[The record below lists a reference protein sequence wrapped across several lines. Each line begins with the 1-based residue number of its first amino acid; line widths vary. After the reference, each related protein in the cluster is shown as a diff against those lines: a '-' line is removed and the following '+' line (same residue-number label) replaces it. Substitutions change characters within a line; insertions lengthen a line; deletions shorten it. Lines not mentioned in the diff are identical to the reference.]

1 MKVYLSFALSLFCFL
16 SNVSAQGTSNKGTDF
31 WLMYGAHVSSYSGN
45 SPQKMSI
52 YVTSD
57 VSTTGKLDIP
67 GISYTTNFSVNAN
80 QVTVVDI
87 PLAAYVGGTEG
98 KFNKGMHLTS
108 VKPIV
113 AYAHIYDSSVSGAT
127 LVLPTNTLGKDYYS
141 LNFTQKSN
149 SLNAYSFCSIVAVED
164 NTQVNITPSVP
175 TQGGWPAGVQQT
187 INLNKGEVYQILGL
201 ENSRVDLN
209 PNGAQRNWSTTG
221 GDLTGTIIKSV
232 AANGQ
237 SCKKIAVFS
246 GSTKISISCVATSP
260 GSADNLFQQVYPT
273 ATWGKSFITVPSKNR
288 NYDIY
293 RIFKSNPSAVVK
305 LNGTVIP
312 SANFVNNFYYEFAS
326 QNTNFIESDNSIQ
339 VAQYQVTQG
348 RTINCTT
355 FQTDVG
361 DPEMIYLNPLEQT
374 LDKITMYSSSF
385 FAITAHYI
393 NVVIKTS
400 DAPSFTLDGVAKGAS
415 FVPVPQ
421 KTGYS
426 FAQLNVTS
434 GTHTLQANGGF
445 NAIAYGFGNAESYGY
460 AAGASLISPGIE
472 VFNGS
477 LNAANKKNMGCV
489 NATYDVYVSLPYQP
503 LSIKI
508 DIDNGQPAANVPLQ
522 LTDTYT
528 NNDILYYRYKVYD
541 QISFATAKKYVVKVT
556 AEKPISDGCGAVD
569 ELELEYEILD
579 NPSSQFDISA
589 GATCEDKAVTFTD
602 KSLANG
608 NTIVKWYWDFG
619 DGKNE
624 VRTSATPFTHS
635 YVPGNYSAKLL
646 VENQSGCLSE
656 AITKDI
662 KVYNLPNPTFSTT
675 MPLCESQRVRF
686 IDQSTSVD
694 GTITAWLWDFGD
706 GQTSTE
712 ASPAHTFSGAGNYAI
727 KLTVTTQN
735 GCEKSIVKNLSISPS
750 PILDFEL
757 PDLCLADAKAT
768 FINKTTISDNSV
780 LSYVWDFGDYLAS
793 PAHPN
798 VSSAVNGQH
807 VYTAVGIYQVTLT
820 VTTVNGCVSV
830 IKKQFRVNGSI
841 PKAGFEVVNQSNL
854 CSNAPVSFLDKA
866 TVDFGEIT
874 RIEWYFDFANKTTP
888 DIVDDNP
895 QVRSAN
901 SQSYLFKYPTF
912 SNSPSKTYL
921 VKMVVY
927 SGGSCVSEE
936 VKSITIYPEAVVDF
950 SLESSCLKNGTA
962 VFNNTSSYINNNAT
976 LTYKWDFG
984 DPDANAQNPN
994 TSSAKV
1000 GEHNY
1005 IKAGRYTVSLTVTT
1019 PLGCDKTIT
1028 KEIVVDG
1035 ALPVADFTVLSPDVL
1050 CVQSPVRFEDNTSI
1064 IFGNIT
1070 KIEWYYDFA
1079 NNPSQVVVDNSPGTS
1094 TNPKIYSHQY
1104 PIFSTPLT
1112 KTYTVKMVAYSGNTC
1127 VSTVEKTITLNA
1139 MPEIDFTAIAEIC
1152 LEAPEIQ
1159 LTAQEKNGINGTGIF
1174 SGKGVSANGI
1184 FNPSLAGIG
1193 SHDITYTFSSEGGC
1207 SVQATQKITVNP
1219 TPIVDAGE
1227 DRMVLEGGQI
1237 RLNATATGAANLTY
1251 KWTPSLGLDRDDVLN
1266 PIVKPTDD
1274 MMYTLTVK
1282 SDKGCTQSDV
1292 VFVKLLRNLDIPSA
1306 ITPNGDQV
1314 NDVWNIKYLDSYPSV
1329 KVDIYDRTGQKV
1341 FESKGYQTPFDGT
1354 YKGNQLPVGVYY
1366 YIINL
1371 VGYGKPITGTL
1382 TIIK

>member
-1 MKVYLSFALSLFCFL
+1 MKVYLSFALSLFCFF
-16 SNVSAQGTSNKGTDF
+16 SNVSAQVTSNKGTDF

-67 GISYTTNFSVNAN
+67 GIGYTANFSVNAN
-80 QVTVVDI
+80 QVTVIDI
-87 PLAAYVGGTEG
+87 PLSAYVGGIEG

-246 GSTKISISCVATSP
+246 GSTKISISCVAASP

-312 SANFVNNFYYEFAS
+312 SANFINNFYYEFAS

-355 FQTDVG
+355 FQSDLG

-400 DAPSFTLDGVAKGAS
+400 DAPSFTLDGVAKGSS
-415 FVPVPQ
+415 FVPVAQ
-421 KTGYS
+421 RSGYS
-426 FAQLNVTS
+426 SAQLDVTS

-477 LNAANKKNMGCV
+477 LNAANKKSMGCV
-489 NATYDVYVSLPYQP
+489 NSKYDVYVSLPYQP

-522 LTDTYT
+522 LTDTYSS
-528 NNDILYYRYKVYD
+528 NDILYYRYKVYD

-579 NPSSQFDISA
+579 NPTSQFEISA
-589 GATCEDKAVTFTD
+589 ASTCEDKSVTFTD
-602 KSLANG
+602 KSVANG
-608 NTIVKWYWDFG
+608 NTIAKWYWDFG
-619 DGKNE
+619 DGQSIIK
-624 VRTSATPFTHS
+624 TDAAPFAHS
-635 YVPGNYSAKLL
+635 YSPGNYTAKLM
-646 VENQSGCLSE
+646 VENQSGCLSVSS
-656 AITKDI
+656 TKSLT
-662 KVYNLPNPTFSTT
+662 VYKLPVASFSNSST
-675 MPLCESQRVRF
+675 LCENQQVTF
-686 IDQSTSVD
+686 TDESTSAD
-694 GTITAWLWDFGD
+694 GTIVSWLWDFGD
-706 GQTSTE
+706 GQTSNT
-712 ASPAHTFSGAGNYAI
+712 ASPNHTFSSAGIYNV
-727 KLTVTTQN
+727 KLTVTTQY
-735 GCEKSIVKNLSISPS
+735 GCTNTLIKNIKIGAVPIVE
-750 PILDFEL
+750 FEM
-757 PDLCLADAKAT
+757 PELCLTDARAV
-768 FINKTTISDNSV
+768 FINKSKVLDNST
-780 LSYVWDFGDYLAS
+780 LTYAWNFGDHLATAS
-793 PAHPN
+793 RPN
-798 VSSAVNGQH
+798 TSTAVNGQH
-807 VYTAVGIYQVTLT
+807 VYTAIGIYEVALT
-820 VTTVNGCVSV
+820 VSSAQGCVAV
-830 IKKQFRVNGSI
+830 LKKQFRVNGSV
-841 PKAGFEVVNQSNL
+841 PKAAFEVANQNNL
-854 CSNAPVSFLDKA
+854 CSSAPVEIVDKA

-874 RIEWYFDFANKTTP
+874 KIEWYFDFANKNTP
-888 DIVDDNP
+888 DVTDDEP
-895 QVRSAN
+895 ELRSAHPK
-901 SQSYLFKYPTF
+901 SYLFKYPSF
-912 SNSPSKTYL
+912 SNVASKTYV
-921 VKMVVY
+921 VKMVAY
-927 SGGSCVSEE
+927 SGSLCVSEE
-936 VKSITIYPEAVVDF
+936 TKTITVYPDADVDF
-950 SLESSCLKNGTA
+950 NLMASCLADGIAK
-962 VFNNTSSYINNNAT
+962 FNSSVTYIVPNTNLI
-976 LTYKWDFG
+976 YKWDFG

-994 TSSAKV
+994 TSNLQTGLHQYS
-1000 GEHNY
+1000 
-1005 IKAGRYTVSLTVTT
+1005 KAGKYTVSLTVTT
-1019 PLGCDKTIT
+1019 PVGCEKTVS
-1028 KEIVVDG
+1028 KEITIDG
-1035 ALPVADFTVLSPDVL
+1035 AIPNADFSVLNASDL

-1064 IFGNIT
+1064 IFGNVT

-1094 TNPKIYSHQY
+1094 ANPKIYSHQY

-1112 KTYTVKMVAYSGNTC
+1112 KTYTVKMGAYSGNTC
-1127 VSTVEKTITLNA
+1127 ISTMEKTITLNA
-1139 MPEIDFTAIAEIC
+1139 MPDIDFTAVAEIC

-1159 LTAQEKNGINGTGIF
+1159 LTALEKNGMNGSGVF
-1174 SGKGVSANGI
+1174 SGQGVSANGI

-1193 SHDITYTFSSEGGC
+1193 SHDITYTFASGSGC
-1207 SVQATQKITVNP
+1207 SVQVTQRITVNP
-1219 TPIVDAGE
+1219 TPLVDAGE

-1251 KWTPSLGLDRDDVLN
+1251 KWTPALGLDRDDVLN

-1306 ITPNGDQV
+1306 ITPNGDNV

-1329 KVDIYDRTGQKV
+1329 KVDIFDRAGQKV

-1354 YKGNQLPVGVYY
+1354 YKGNELPVGVYY

-1371 VGYGKPITGTL
+1371 IGYGKPITGTL